1 MHLFPLFWRKM
12 RVRRY
17 MTENNKAQKLMK
29 IGKTY
34 KTALSAATAADR
46 AASRIHHNQHPPSSR
61 PQARGR
67 CVSISG
73 PGVKPQ
79 WESRGQRPLVPSAE
93 DIPVRRG
100 RSIQTAGAVG
110 DEENRNVPQQKIKQ
124 YVLRRNCSEFC
135 KIGQIKHNQ
144 HSRYA
149 SETTKNQV

>member
-1 MHLFPLFWRKM
+1 VHLFPLFWRKM

-67 CVSISG
+67 CVRISG

-79 WESRGQRPLVPSAE
+79 WESRGQSPWRAPRRRTPRRGAGVQRAAPFGA
-93 DIPVRRG
+93 VRRG
-100 RSIQTAGAVG
+100 HHQLSLRCGGGVRGRMAPFVCAVRRG
-110 DEENRNVPQQKIKQ
+110 HPRPQRT
-124 YVLRRNCSEFC
+124 LNPDGGCRR
-135 KIGQIKHNQ
+135 
-144 HSRYA
+144 
-149 SETTKNQV
+149 